1 MNMKTAKKL
10 FAVILIAVLSLSVII
25 SSAYVISE
33 ADHNCT
39 GADCEICL
47 TVSLCRNTLKVI
59 SLGII
64 SFALLHFL
72 DFFGIF
78 SLLSDKSA
86 GYHTSPVSKKDK
98 LLC

>member
-1 MNMKTAKKL
+1 MNMKAVKKL

-33 ADHNCT
+33 ADHNCS

-47 TVSLCRNTLKVI
+47 TVSLCRNILRGF
-59 SLGII
+59 SLAAF
-64 SFALLHFL
+64 SFALSRHL

-78 SLLSDKSA
+78 TLLSDKSA
-86 GYHTSPVSKKDK
+86 GNYATPVSNKDK

>member
-39 GADCEICL
+39 GADCEICFA
-47 TVSLCRNTLKVI
+47 VSLCQKTLKGFSLAII
-59 SLGII
+59 SLVI
-64 SFALLHFL
+64 LHCL

-78 SLLSDKSA
+78 SDLSDNSA
-86 GYHTSPVSKKDK
+86 GYHTSPVLKKDK